1 MDDLGDRRDHADD
14 DGIDCHHDETAAP
27 LMSTRVIP
35 RDEFQHDDDA
45 VDPEEARIRTS
56 DVTEPLP
63 PSFFP
68 TNTGRMRPV
77 AAVSFIPRTQF
88 RQADAEQPQP
98 AASTATD
105 TAVPNPPARIR
116 YSSQYRALHPL
127 S

>member
-1 MDDLGDRRDHADD
+1 
-14 DGIDCHHDETAAP
+14 
-27 LMSTRVIP
+27 MSTRVIP

-45 VDPEEARIRTS
+45 VNPEEARIRTS

-88 RQADAEQPQP
+88 RQSDTEQPQ
-98 AASTATD
+98 AASSIASAD
-105 TAVPNPPARIR
+105 AAVPNPPARIR